1 MRIFL
6 ILIVLILGLNEIS
19 GKLSRILDKI
29 DSLNIVKVEVRE

>member
-6 ILIVLILGLNEIS
+6 SLIVLILGLNEIS